1 LAPFA
6 NGDRRFFEDNS
17 PQEISMST
25 EPRKGS
31 VKGTAAA
38 DPNRLRVKW
47 DDANM
52 RSAYANVCNAV
63 STREEVVLL
72 FGLNQSWHAG
82 QKDVTVQLTD
92 RIILSPHAAK
102 RLQVLLTQLIKQH
115 EDRFGPLDAT
125 ARAGEQ

>member
-1 LAPFA
+1 
-6 NGDRRFFEDNS
+6 
-17 PQEISMST
+17 MSS
-25 EPRKGS
+25 EQKKPAKG
-31 VKGTAAA
+31 GAAA
-38 DPNRLRVKW
+38 GDPNRLRVKW

-92 RIILSPHAAK
+92 RIILSPHAP
-102 RLQVLLTQLIKQH
+102 RSQ
-115 EDRFGPLDAT
+115 PC
-125 ARAGEQ
+125 

>member
-1 LAPFA
+1 
-6 NGDRRFFEDNS
+6 
-17 PQEISMST
+17 MSS

-31 VKGTAAA
+31 GKGGAAG

-115 EDRFGPLDAT
+115 EERFGPLDA
-125 ARAGEQ
+125 AAPKGAQ

>member
-1 LAPFA
+1 
-6 NGDRRFFEDNS
+6 
-17 PQEISMST
+17 MSN

-31 VKGTAAA
+31 GKGAPAG
-38 DPNRLRVKW
+38 DPARLRVKW
-47 DDANM
+47 DDSNM
-52 RSAYANVCNAV
+52 RSAYSNVCNAV

-125 ARAGEQ
+125 QPPRA

>member
-1 LAPFA
+1 
-6 NGDRRFFEDNS
+6 
-17 PQEISMST
+17 MSS

-31 VKGTAAA
+31 GKGAAA
-38 DPNRLRVKW
+38 GDPNRLRVKW

-115 EDRFGPLDAT
+115 EDRFGALDGA
-125 ARAGEQ
+125 ARAGEN

>member
-1 LAPFA
+1 
-6 NGDRRFFEDNS
+6 
-17 PQEISMST
+17 MSS

-31 VKGTAAA
+31 GKGPAAG

-72 FGLNQSWHAG
+72 FGLNQTWHAG

-115 EDRFGPLDAT
+115 EDRFGPLDAS
-125 ARAGEQ
+125 APRA

>member
-1 LAPFA
+1 LVRFA
-6 NGDRRFFEDNS
+6 NSDRRFFEDNW
-17 PQEISMST
+17 PQEILMST
-25 EPRKGS
+25 EPRKGTG
-31 VKGTAAA
+31 KATAAG

-102 RLQVLLTQLIKQH
+102 RLQVLLSQLIKQH
-115 EDRFGPLDAT
+115 EDRFGPLDHA
-125 ARAGEQ
+125 ARPGEP

>member
-1 LAPFA
+1 
-6 NGDRRFFEDNS
+6 
-17 PQEISMST
+17 MST
-25 EPRKGS
+25 EPKKGS
-31 VKGTAAA
+31 AKGAPGDPAA
-38 DPNRLRVKW
+38 RLRVKW
-47 DDANM
+47 DDSNM

-115 EDRFGPLDAT
+115 EDRFGPLDASQP
-125 ARAGEQ
+125 R

>member
-1 LAPFA
+1 
-6 NGDRRFFEDNS
+6 
-17 PQEISMST
+17 MSS
-25 EPRKGS
+25 EPRKGAPP
-31 VKGTAAA
+31 KAGAA

-72 FGLNQSWHAG
+72 FGINQSWHAG

-102 RLQVLLTQLIKQH
+102 RLQVLLTSLIKQH
-115 EDRFGPLDAT
+115 EDRFGPLDA
-125 ARAGEQ
+125 AGPRAAEN

>member
-1 LAPFA
+1 
-6 NGDRRFFEDNS
+6 
-17 PQEISMST
+17 MST
-25 EPRKGS
+25 EAPKKPGKGS
-31 VKGTAAA
+31 VTG

-115 EDRFGPLDAT
+115 EDRFGPLDAS
-125 ARAGEQ
+125 APRA

>member
-1 LAPFA
+1 MSSEAPKKP
-6 NGDRRFFEDNS
+6 G
-17 PQEISMST
+17 
-25 EPRKGS
+25 KGS
-31 VKGTAAA
+31 GAAG

-125 ARAGEQ
+125 APRA

>member
-1 LAPFA
+1 
-6 NGDRRFFEDNS
+6 
-17 PQEISMST
+17 MSS
-25 EPRKGS
+25 EPKKGS
-31 VKGTAAA
+31 GKGGAPA

-115 EDRFGPLDAT
+115 EDRFGALDGA
-125 ARAGEQ
+125 ARTGEN

>member
-1 LAPFA
+1 MSSEAPKKP
-6 NGDRRFFEDNS
+6 GKS
-17 PQEISMST
+17 
-25 EPRKGS
+25 G
-31 VKGTAAA
+31 VAAD

-47 DDANM
+47 EDANM

-115 EDRFGPLDAT
+115 EDRFGPLDA
-125 ARAGEQ
+125 AAPRGA

>member
-1 LAPFA
+1 MATNKTSDDAAKAKAAPA
-6 NGDRRFFEDNS
+6 QDGAR
-17 PQEISMST
+17 I
-25 EPRKGS
+25 
-31 VKGTAAA
+31 
-38 DPNRLRVKW
+38 KW

-52 RSAYANVCNAV
+52 RSSYANVCNV
-63 STREEVVLL
+63 TSTREEVVLL

-115 EDRFGPLDAT
+115 EERFGALDGAP
-125 ARAGEQ
+125 RAGEN

>member
-1 LAPFA
+1 MSSEAPKKPGKA
-6 NGDRRFFEDNS
+6 
-17 PQEISMST
+17 
-25 EPRKGS
+25 
-31 VKGTAAA
+31 VTAG

-47 DDANM
+47 EDANM

-125 ARAGEQ
+125 APRGV

>member
-1 LAPFA
+1 
-6 NGDRRFFEDNS
+6 
-17 PQEISMST
+17 MST

-31 VKGTAAA
+31 GQGSAG
-38 DPNRLRVKW
+38 DPNARMRVKW

-72 FGLNQSWHAG
+72 FGLNQTWHAG

-115 EDRFGPLDAT
+115 EDRFGPLEAAKT
-125 ARAGEQ
+125 V

>member
-1 LAPFA
+1 
-6 NGDRRFFEDNS
+6 
-17 PQEISMST
+17 MSS

-31 VKGTAAA
+31 AKAAAPA

-115 EDRFGPLDAT
+115 EERFGTLDGA
-125 ARAGEQ
+125 ARAGEN

>member
-1 LAPFA
+1 MSSEAPKKP
-6 NGDRRFFEDNS
+6 G
-17 PQEISMST
+17 
-25 EPRKGS
+25 KGN
-31 VKGTAAA
+31 VTA

-102 RLQVLLTQLIKQH
+102 RLQVLLSQLIKQH
-115 EDRFGPLDAT
+115 EDRFGPLDNA
-125 ARAGEQ
+125 ARPGEP

>member
-1 LAPFA
+1 
-6 NGDRRFFEDNS
+6 
-17 PQEISMST
+17 MSS

-31 VKGTAAA
+31 AKAAA
-38 DPNRLRVKW
+38 AGDPNRLRVKW

-72 FGLNQSWHAG
+72 FGLNQTWHAG

-115 EDRFGPLDAT
+115 EDRFGPLDGS
-125 ARAGEQ
+125 ARGGV

>member
-1 LAPFA
+1 
-6 NGDRRFFEDNS
+6 
-17 PQEISMST
+17 MST

-31 VKGTAAA
+31 VKGTTAA

-115 EDRFGPLDAT
+115 EDRFGPLDAA

>member
-1 LAPFA
+1 MSSEAPKKT
-6 NGDRRFFEDNS
+6 G
-17 PQEISMST
+17 
-25 EPRKGS
+25 KGS
-31 VKGTAAA
+31 VAAG

-125 ARAGEQ
+125 APRA

>member
-1 LAPFA
+1 
-6 NGDRRFFEDNS
+6 
-17 PQEISMST
+17 MSS

-31 VKGTAAA
+31 GKTAAPA

-102 RLQVLLTQLIKQH
+102 RLQVLLSQLIKQH
-115 EDRFGPLDAT
+115 EDRFGPLDHA
-125 ARAGEQ
+125 ARPGEP

>member
-1 LAPFA
+1 
-6 NGDRRFFEDNS
+6 
-17 PQEISMST
+17 MSS
-25 EPRKGS
+25 EPRKGTAT
-31 VKGTAAA
+31 KGSAAA
-38 DPNRLRVKW
+38 GDPGRLRVKW
-47 DDANM
+47 DDTNM

-115 EDRFGPLDAT
+115 EDRFGPLDA
-125 ARAGEQ
+125 APQPR

>member
-1 LAPFA
+1 MSSEAPKKP
-6 NGDRRFFEDNS
+6 G
-17 PQEISMST
+17 
-25 EPRKGS
+25 KGS
-31 VKGTAAA
+31 AAA
-38 DPNRLRVKW
+38 GDPNRLRVKW

-125 ARAGEQ
+125 APRA

>member
-1 LAPFA
+1 
-6 NGDRRFFEDNS
+6 
-17 PQEISMST
+17 MSS

-31 VKGTAAA
+31 AKAAA
-38 DPNRLRVKW
+38 GDPNRLRVKW

-72 FGLNQSWHAG
+72 FGLNQTWHAG

-115 EDRFGPLDAT
+115 EDRFGPLDGSS
-125 ARAGEQ
+125 RAGEQ

>member
-1 LAPFA
+1 
-6 NGDRRFFEDNS
+6 
-17 PQEISMST
+17 MSS

-31 VKGTAAA
+31 AKGAAPA

-115 EDRFGPLDAT
+115 EDRFGALDA
-125 ARAGEQ
+125 AAPRPGEQ

>member
-1 LAPFA
+1 
-6 NGDRRFFEDNS
+6 
-17 PQEISMST
+17 MSS

-31 VKGTAAA
+31 AKAGAPG

-47 DDANM
+47 DDSNM

-115 EDRFGPLDAT
+115 EDRFGPLDAAQPRGT
-125 ARAGEQ
+125 P

>member
-1 LAPFA
+1 
-6 NGDRRFFEDNS
+6 
-17 PQEISMST
+17 MST

-31 VKGTAAA
+31 GKAAPAA

-115 EDRFGPLDAT
+115 EDRFGPLDA
-125 ARAGEQ
+125 AAPRPGE

>member
-1 LAPFA
+1 
-6 NGDRRFFEDNS
+6 
-17 PQEISMST
+17 MSS
-25 EPRKGS
+25 ESRKGS
-31 VKGTAAA
+31 GKGTAAG

-72 FGLNQSWHAG
+72 FGLNQTWHAG

-115 EDRFGPLDAT
+115 EDRFGPLDA
-125 ARAGEQ
+125 AAKGGDH

>member
-1 LAPFA
+1 
-6 NGDRRFFEDNS
+6 
-17 PQEISMST
+17 MST

-31 VKGTAAA
+31 GKGGAAG

-115 EDRFGPLDAT
+115 EERFGPLDAASPRGT
-125 ARAGEQ
+125 P

>member
-1 LAPFA
+1 MSSEPPKKPGKAGA
-6 NGDRRFFEDNS
+6 AGDPS
-17 PQEISMST
+17 
-25 EPRKGS
+25 
-31 VKGTAAA
+31 A
-38 DPNRLRVKW
+38 RLRVKW

-72 FGLNQSWHAG
+72 FGLNQTWHAG

-115 EDRFGPLDAT
+115 EDRFGPLEA
-125 ARAGEQ
+125 ARE

>member
-1 LAPFA
+1 
-6 NGDRRFFEDNS
+6 
-17 PQEISMST
+17 MSS

-31 VKGTAAA
+31 AKGAAPA

-115 EDRFGPLDAT
+115 EDRFGPLDASP
-125 ARAGEQ
+125 RAGV

>member
-1 LAPFA
+1 
-6 NGDRRFFEDNS
+6 
-17 PQEISMST
+17 MSS

-31 VKGTAAA
+31 AKAAAPA

-115 EDRFGPLDAT
+115 EDRFGPLDNAP
-125 ARAGEQ
+125 RPGEP